1 MGSKPRSIETSL
13 LRGSACKAGG
23 PGETRSGE
31 GSTYG
36 TVTRKGEG
44 RSGTLDGYYWVREV
58 QSGPPLGPSRSKGSE
73 AGCRLSSDSSRGSKC
88 PPPRF
93 LRRGRAAGRRRSVL
107 NGDSRRI
114 GVAESSRSRRARWGS
129 MDVSV
134 GMFGEPSRWQTALE
148 AVKSQIRARRCV
160 RVHNGIRL
168 PVIPQVGRIF
178 RSAER
183 RTTLGPIPSCSSK
196 PPASAVAG
204 AGGGVTMRGW
214 RWWSAAAHRGLR

>member
-1 MGSKPRSIETSL
+1 MWSTSGVMPWREDKHPRRFGWLCRPSLRLVCGGRWLLWVTPALLHGLQARSIETSF
-13 LRGSACKAGG
+13 LRGSACKAGP

-36 TVTRKGEG
+36 TVTRKEGG

-93 LRRGRAAGRRRSVL
+93 LRRGGAAGRRRSVL

-129 MDVSV
+129 VDVSV
-134 GMFGEPSRWQTALE
+134 GMFGEPSR
-148 AVKSQIRARRCV
+148 
-160 RVHNGIRL
+160 
-168 PVIPQVGRIF
+168 
-178 RSAER
+178 
-183 RTTLGPIPSCSSK
+183 
-196 PPASAVAG
+196 
-204 AGGGVTMRGW
+204 
-214 RWWSAAAHRGLR
+214 

>member
-1 MGSKPRSIETSL
+1 MWSTSGVMPWREDKHPRRFGWLCVRRCAWFAEVDGGSGSRQPCCMGSKPRSIETSL

-23 PGETRSGE
+23 PGESRSGE

-73 AGCRLSSDSSRGSKC
+73 AGRRLSSDSSRGSKC

-134 GMFGEPSRWQTALE
+134 GMFGKPSR
-148 AVKSQIRARRCV
+148 
-160 RVHNGIRL
+160 
-168 PVIPQVGRIF
+168 
-178 RSAER
+178 
-183 RTTLGPIPSCSSK
+183 
-196 PPASAVAG
+196 
-204 AGGGVTMRGW
+204 
-214 RWWSAAAHRGLR
+214 

>member
-1 MGSKPRSIETSL
+1 MPWREDKHPRRFGWLYRPSLRLVCGDRCRLWVMPALLHGLQAAFDRDLALERFRLQGRTSL
-13 LRGSACKAGG
+13 SRDSACKAD
-23 PGETRSGE
+23 PEKMRSGE
-31 GSTYG
+31 GSTSG
-36 TVTRKGEG
+36 TVTRKDQG

-93 LRRGRAAGRRRSVL
+93 LRRGGAAGRRRSVL

-134 GMFGEPSRWQTALE
+134 GMFGKPSR
-148 AVKSQIRARRCV
+148 
-160 RVHNGIRL
+160 
-168 PVIPQVGRIF
+168 
-178 RSAER
+178 
-183 RTTLGPIPSCSSK
+183 
-196 PPASAVAG
+196 
-204 AGGGVTMRGW
+204 
-214 RWWSAAAHRGLR
+214 